1 MALTQS
7 GNLAIADILDT
18 RITRLYAFCGV
29 FLILSGMLLG
39 DIFAVFILHPNNARI
54 GDAVYAAAA
63 AIPAGDTDAIMGHFQ
78 AIGAFLEN
86 RGTKVD
92 AHSHGVAMGYL
103 AVLLAIL
110 QPFVAWS
117 TATKLRVAQAFV
129 VCAITLPI
137 AIFTIHYV
145 GLAYSPFVA
154 IGWASIAA
162 DAAGFA
168 IAIFVAIH
176 LMGLWRYWR
185 NWRDD
190 YDTADIERPDTLD
203 RASRILFVGG
213 SVLLLVGFLYGAAYA
228 GYSEYTQSPNEVDI
242 LSSIVASAM
251 ERQSLD
257 ADFAAY
263 GGYLAFRGIN
273 TAAHAHLNSMAI
285 LLLLLALIQPFV
297 FLSDRW
303 KSRWAII
310 MVVAAAA
317 LPVSILLEF
326 KYGLIAGGMAD
337 TSGLAAMV
345 ALAAMLFGLARKTGA
360 LDSD

>member
-1 MALTQS
+1 LVLTQS
-7 GNLAIADILDT
+7 GNLAIADILNT
-18 RITRLYAFCGV
+18 RVSRLYAFCGV
-29 FLILSGMLLG
+29 FLILAGMLLG

-54 GDAVYAAAA
+54 GDAVYAAAT
-63 AIPAGDTDAIMGHFQ
+63 AIPAGDTDAIMRHFQ
-78 AIGAFLEN
+78 AVGAFLEN

-103 AVLLAIL
+103 AVLLAML

-117 TATKLRVAQAFV
+117 TAAKLRVARAFV

-137 AIFTIHYV
+137 AIFAIHYV
-145 GLAYSPFVA
+145 GLAYSPLAA

-168 IAIFVAIH
+168 IAIIVTIQ

-185 NWRDD
+185 ND
-190 YDTADIERPDTLD
+190 YGTADIERPDTLD

-213 SVLLLVGFLYGAAYA
+213 SVLLVVGFLYGAAYA

-242 LSSIVASAM
+242 LRSIVAGAM

-257 ADFAAY
+257 AEFAAY

-297 FLSDRW
+297 LLTDRW
-303 KSRWAII
+303 KSRWATI

-317 LPVSILLEF
+317 LPVSILLELE
-326 KYGLIAGGMAD
+326 YGLIAGGMAD
-337 TSGLAAMV
+337 ISGLAAMV

-360 LDSD
+360 VDSD

>member
-1 MALTQS
+1 LALTQS

-137 AIFTIHYV
+137 AIFTIHYA
-145 GLAYSPFVA
+145 GLAYSPLVA

-168 IAIFVAIH
+168 IAVFVAIH

-190 YDTADIERPDTLD
+190 HDTADIERPDTLD

-213 SVLLLVGFLYGAAYA
+213 SVLLFVGFLYGAAYA

-303 KSRWAII
+303 KNRWAII
-310 MVVAAAA
+310 MVVASIA

-337 TSGLAAMV
+337 TSGLVAMV
-345 ALAAMLFGLARKTGA
+345 ALTAMLFGLVRKTGA
-360 LDSD
+360 VDSD

>member
-1 MALTQS
+1 
-7 GNLAIADILDT
+7 
-18 RITRLYAFCGV
+18 
-29 FLILSGMLLG
+29 MLLG

-63 AIPAGDTDAIMGHFQ
+63 AIPTGDTDAIMGHFQ
-78 AIGAFLEN
+78 AIGTFLEN

-137 AIFTIHYV
+137 AIFTIHYA
-145 GLAYSPFVA
+145 GLAYSPLVA

-168 IAIFVAIH
+168 IAIFVTIH
-176 LMGLWRYWR
+176 LVGLWRYWR
-185 NWRDD
+185 NDH
-190 YDTADIERPDTLD
+190 DTADIERPDTLD

-310 MVVAAAA
+310 MVVAATA